1 MHTLARRVNRIGFG
15 GWSVSKHRVNRVT
28 RRLEINL
35 VKVVRYQKGPSFN
48 THCEHMSIHIIFLS
62 FVEWANQFSNQSVR
76 SRWPN
81 LRRFFNLAQ
90 ISQNMLHSTVLSIF
104 SLLRWRVHAQDSG
117 WTHFLG
123 DLSQREKLSEIK
135 PPLRR

>member
-35 VKVVRYQKGPSFN
+35 VKVVRYQKGPSLN

-104 SLLRWRVHAQDSG
+104 SLLSRCGHVVRD
-117 WTHFLG
+117 F
-123 DLSQREKLSEIK
+123 ESEAKSRCNFTVKTNTLIPM
-135 PPLRR
+135 PP